1 MAAGVTTFWTD
12 VREALAGGPE
22 RDYTQGPVGRA
33 ILLLAVPMVLEMAL
47 ESLFAVVD
55 IFWVARLGR
64 SAAAAVGLTESIE
77 TIVYAIATGI
87 SVGTTA
93 MVARRIGEK
102 DHEGAAVAA
111 AQALILGLVVA
122 VAIGVPGAFFAREL
136 LELMGA
142 DPQTLAIGT
151 AYTRIVQSATPI
163 LLVLFLL
170 NAIFRGAGDAVIAMR
185 VLWVANFVNL
195 ALDPCF
201 IYGWGPFPKLG
212 VAGAAVATTIGRS
225 VGVCLQ
231 IYTLFHDHSRV
242 KICRQH
248 LRIEPAIIRRLAKV
262 SFTGMIQYII
272 PTGSWTA
279 LMRFTSTFGS
289 AALAGYTIA
298 IRIVVFSILPSWGMS
313 NAAATLVGQNLGA
326 GQPERAEVSAWRTG
340 LYNMAFLGC
349 LGLVFLLFPTELV
362 GLFSADEAVRQ
373 AGAECLRIMSYG
385 YLFYAYGMVMSQS
398 FNGAGDTATPTWIN
412 LVCYWCLQIP
422 LAWFLAFRMGLDER
436 GVFWAIPAAESVL
449 AVVAIL
455 LFRQGRWKLQRI

>member
-1 MAAGVTTFWTD
+1 MPKGASRFWAD
-12 VREALAGGPE
+12 VREALAGSD

-33 ILLLAVPMVLEMAL
+33 ILLLAVPMVLEMAM

-77 TIVYAIATGI
+77 SLVYAVATGI

-93 MVARRIGEK
+93 MVARRTGEK
-102 DHEGAAVAA
+102 DHDGAAVAA
-111 AQALILGLVVA
+111 VQALALGVVVA
-122 VAIGVPGAFFAREL
+122 IAIGLPGMFFAREL

-142 DPQTLAIGT
+142 DAQTLAAGT
-151 AYTRIVQSATPI
+151 AYNRVAQGTTPI

-170 NAIFRGAGDAVIAMR
+170 NAIFRGAGDAAIAMR
-185 VLWVANFVNL
+185 VLWVANLINMV
-195 ALDPCF
+195 LDPCL

-212 VAGAAVATTIGRS
+212 VAGAAVATSIGRGI
-225 VGVCLQ
+225 GVCLQ
-231 IYTLFHDHSRV
+231 IYTLFHDSSRV
-242 KICRQH
+242 KIARRH
-248 LRIEPAIIRRLAKV
+248 LRLEPEIMARLARV

-272 PTGSWTA
+272 PTASWTA
-279 LMRFTSTFGS
+279 LVRIISVFGS
-289 AALAGYTIA
+289 GALAGYTIA

-326 GQPERAEVSAWRTG
+326 GQPERAEESAWKTG
-340 LYNMAFLGC
+340 LYNMVFLGC
-349 LGLVFLLFPTELV
+349 VGLIFLGFPGGLV
-362 GLFSADEAVRQ
+362 GLFSEDAAVRH
-373 AGAECLRIMSYG
+373 AGADCLRIMSYG

-412 LVCYWCLQIP
+412 LGCYWCLQIP
-422 LAWFLAFRMGLDER
+422 LAWLLAFRGGLDER

-449 AVVAIL
+449 AMVAIL
-455 LFRQGRWKLQRI
+455 LFRQGRWKLQKI